1 MIKLK
6 DLLGEAYNLVEAT
19 PIGKNSGLSAYN
31 FEMAKK
37 ADFKKR
43 LIEKAKK
50 GILLMPNGS
59 NGDWDSVLAKTD
71 SNADKKYA
79 ISAINYLADSND
91 AEVKAIGKKLKNKYS
106 QFWQSSTTNLS
117 IKDAYDVFEE
127 KLPSSLFSK
136 LESSGDIIALSSK
149 SGRYDLGVIKKAGK
163 FALEIIDRQYKKK
176 ISITEKELKSGIVD
190 YDSLVQE
197 FVKAIGGNDW
207 SQYKNK

>member
-127 KLPSSLFSK
+127 KLPSSLFGK
-136 LESSGDIIALSSK
+136 LESSGDIIALASK

-163 FALEIIDRQYKKK
+163 FALEIIDREYKKR
-176 ISITEKELKSGIVD
+176 ISITEKELKSGIAD

-207 SQYKNK
+207 SEYKNK

>member
-6 DLLGEAYNLVEAT
+6 DLLGEAYKLVEAT
-19 PIGKNSGLSAYN
+19 PIGKSSGLNAYN
-31 FEMAKK
+31 FEMGKK

-43 LIEKAKK
+43 LVEKAKK

-59 NGDWDSVLAKTD
+59 DGNWDSVLAKTD

-127 KLPSSLFSK
+127 KLPSSLFGK
-136 LESSGDIIALSSK
+136 LESSGDIIALASK

-163 FALEIIDRQYKKK
+163 FALEIIDREYKKR
-176 ISITEKELKSGIVD
+176 ISITEKELKSGIAD

-207 SQYKNK
+207 SEYKNK

>member
-1 MIKLK
+1 MIRLG
-6 DLLGEAYNLVEAT
+6 DLLEAT
-19 PIGKNSGLSAYN
+19 PIGKSSGLNAYN
-31 FEMAKK
+31 FEMGKK

-43 LIEKAKK
+43 LVEKAKK

-59 NGDWDSVLAKTD
+59 DGNWDSVLAKTD
-71 SNADKKYA
+71 SNADKRYA

-91 AEVKAIGKKLKNKYS
+91 AEVKAIGKKLKTKYS

-127 KLPSSLFSK
+127 KLPPSLFGK
-136 LESSGDIIALSSK
+136 LESSGDIIALASK

-163 FALEIIDRQYKKK
+163 FALEIIDREYKKR
-176 ISITEKELKSGIVD
+176 ISITEKELKSGIAD
-190 YDSLVQE
+190 YDSLVVE

-207 SQYKNK
+207 SEYKNK